1 MKLSLYECNDMP
13 SILKYLTEADDDE
26 QAAAELELA
35 DDSNITTD
43 LDPSSNASVTAA
55 RNKLI
60 DRIEKGRAA
69 IHISDLFDKKLQT
82 DSEFIERTLVP
93 KSVSAMQERIMW
105 AAWFLLNAD
114 KVDTSKLEFSSKD
127 KRRQASSTAY
137 LKDTDGVDPKRIES
151 IAYTIGTLI
160 EKFGAN
166 NNIIETLLNI
176 AKIPSDGLKILS
188 AVTPLFSQLLMSS
201 SDLKEADFYANKPL
215 SRKSTYTDAKSI
227 DDLLYQIKAYI
238 LLKKPAAASKYDLKL
253 LDSEWL
259 KGEPINISETD
270 RVKATDTF
278 LNNYKPGSTKIKL
291 DTFTVKNIFEDDNES
306 NKFRSA
312 ADIQRLFDQAKQL
325 SDYEVLE
332 DTATPVKQDSEKN
345 LDESDPVLNLI
356 DALVKNDLIDEAKA
370 EEIKN
375 YGFDARNA
383 FLDKFKNILTN

>member
-1 MKLSLYECNDMP
+1 MSLSLYECNDMP
-13 SILKYLTEADDDE
+13 SILKYLTEADDD
-26 QAAAELELA
+26 
-35 DDSNITTD
+35 SNVTTD
-43 LDPSSNASVTAA
+43 SASSTDASVTAA

-60 DRIEKGRAA
+60 DRIENGRAA
-69 IHISDLFDKKLQT
+69 IHISDLFDKNLQT

-114 KVDTSKLEFSSKD
+114 KVDTSKLEFSAKD
-127 KRRQASSTAY
+127 KLRQTSSTAY
-137 LKDTDGVDPKRIES
+137 LKDTDGVAPNRIES

-166 NNIIETLLNI
+166 SDIIETLLTI
-176 AKIPSDGLKILS
+176 AKIPSNGLEILA
-188 AVTPLFSQLLMSS
+188 AVTPLYSQLLLHS
-201 SDLKEADFYANKPL
+201 SDLRESDFYSNKPL
-215 SRKSTYTDAKSI
+215 ARKSTYTDAKST
-227 DDLLYQIKAYI
+227 DDLLYQIKAYV

-253 LDSEWL
+253 LDPEWL
-259 KGEPINISETD
+259 KSEPINISESD
-270 RVKATDTF
+270 RVKATDAF
-278 LNNYKPGSTKIKL
+278 LNSYKPGSTKIKL

-332 DTATPVKQDSEKN
+332 AADEPAGQDSVKN
-345 LDESDPVLNLI
+345 SDESDPMLNLI
-356 DALVKNDLIDEAKA
+356 DALVKNDLIDKAKA

-375 YGFDARNA
+375 YGFDDRNA
-383 FLDKFKNILTN
+383 FLDKFKNILAN

>member
-1 MKLSLYECNDMP
+1 MRLSLYECNDMP
-13 SILKYLTEADDDE
+13 SILKYLIEADDDE
-26 QAAAELELA
+26 QAAAELELT
-35 DDSNITTD
+35 DDSTITTD

-114 KVDTSKLEFSSKD
+114 KVDTSKLDFSSTD
-127 KRRQASSTAY
+127 TRRQASSTAY
-137 LKDTDGVDPKRIES
+137 LKDTDGVAPNRIES
-151 IAYTIGTLI
+151 IAYNIGTLI
-160 EKFGAN
+160 EKFGTN
-166 NNIIETLLNI
+166 NNIIETLLTI
-176 AKIPSDGLKILS
+176 AKIPSNGLEILA
-188 AVTPLFSQLLMSS
+188 AVTPLYSQLLLKS
-201 SDLKEADFYANKPL
+201 SDLKEADFYSNKPL

-227 DDLLYQIKAYI
+227 EDLLYQIKAYI
-238 LLKKPAAASKYDLKL
+238 LLKKPGAASRYDLKL

-259 KGEPINISETD
+259 KSEPINISESD
-270 RVKATDTF
+270 RVKAADAF
-278 LNNYKPGSTKIKL
+278 LNSYEPGSIKIKL
-291 DTFTVKNIFEDDNES
+291 DTFALKNIFEDDDES

-332 DTATPVKQDSEKN
+332 AADEPAEQDSAKN
-345 LDESDPVLNLI
+345 SDESDPMLNLI

-383 FLDKFKNILTN
+383 FLDKFKNMLAN